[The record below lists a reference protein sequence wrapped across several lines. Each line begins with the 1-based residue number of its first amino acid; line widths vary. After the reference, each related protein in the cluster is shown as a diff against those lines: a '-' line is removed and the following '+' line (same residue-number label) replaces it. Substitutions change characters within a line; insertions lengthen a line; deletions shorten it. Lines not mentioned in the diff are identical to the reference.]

1 MQNQLCS
8 IAYDLKLPGDACCI
22 CCCAHW
28 CWFSGWARTSWC
40 SLMLEA
46 IATASTC
53 TAMTPDHSIIFTK
66 NMIPGLESNRTVVA
80 WNDLGSCG
88 ALDLL
93 FARKHPSDKH
103 PKREEREKNREKTW
117 YVNTYV
123 YNVRFNR
130 YISYISEKCRI
141 VKYSIV

>member
-1 MQNQLCS
+1 MRNQLCS

-53 TAMTPDHSIIFTK
+53 TAMTPDLFNH
-66 NMIPGLESNRTVVA
+66 IPQEYDSRPGKQPDSSRLKWPRQL
-80 WNDLGSCG
+80 WRPW
-88 ALDLL
+88 
-93 FARKHPSDKH
+93 FAICKETSQWQT
-103 PKREEREKNREKTW
+103 PKLEEREKNREKTW

-123 YNVRFNR
+123 YNERCNR